1 MHTTTRLLIARQG
14 RSRVSGHSNR
24 NAHNYKT
31 IGTTFINFHFIQS
44 GEFVTQT
51 ISKHFDRQGDVM
63 RDAYHQY
70 IKENMAVMRNE
81 NPTLS
86 GREVLQ
92 TVRTMQGAPATSE
105 TKSIQYN

>member
-1 MHTTTRLLIARQG
+1 
-14 RSRVSGHSNR
+14 
-24 NAHNYKT
+24 
-31 IGTTFINFHFIQS
+31 
-44 GEFVTQT
+44 
-51 ISKHFDRQGDVM
+51 M